1 METGRHVVLVTSQ
14 VCLSLPWSTVYEDWS
29 AAPSWLPEWRTHSW
43 IPCSTPLCWYP
54 TKVHTASHSTLHTHA
69 KGTHA
74 TILSKD
80 PCAHTFVVHTAL
92 VIYYANTSG
101 VKKREGEQK
110 EIITAQ
116 PCCPLLIFTVI
127 PWANLFLS
135 QDTVTQTKYSHH
147 MAVYTQRIFNK
158 YTHTHTHSE
167 NLERRWNEVLRSHMH
182 TTLHILFW
190 TQEWFTHSSHSS
202 RTRQGCL
209 LLPVSRLKGG
219 VKRRW
224 WQRMRGRRG
233 RLERRR
239 RRRRRDQ
246 LTICINSLQGQRRGT
261 GRERQ
266 RNNEGRGGGGDVQKG
281 RKQERKKKCDDQ
293 WRKLIVH
300 RTSIILDATLNLH

>member
-1 METGRHVVLVTSQ
+1 
-14 VCLSLPWSTVYEDWS
+14 
-29 AAPSWLPEWRTHSW
+29 
-43 IPCSTPLCWYP
+43 
-54 TKVHTASHSTLHTHA
+54 
-69 KGTHA
+69 
-74 TILSKD
+74 
-80 PCAHTFVVHTAL
+80 
-92 VIYYANTSG
+92 
-101 VKKREGEQK
+101 
-110 EIITAQ
+110 
-116 PCCPLLIFTVI
+116 
-127 PWANLFLS
+127 
-135 QDTVTQTKYSHH
+135 
-147 MAVYTQRIFNK
+147 
-158 YTHTHTHSE
+158 
-167 NLERRWNEVLRSHMH
+167 MH

-266 RNNEGRGGGGDVQKG
+266 RNNEGRGGGGCSEREKA
-281 RKQERKKKCDDQ
+281 RKKKEVRRSMKKIDRSPNIHHSWCNTQPPLAAD
-293 WRKLIVH
+293 LTH
-300 RTSIILDATLNLH
+300 LHAVTMTT